1 MSSVPGIAG
10 SLRAMFGE
18 WADEADQQARVIQ
31 RRRKF
36 SVASIAQT
44 FVFGFL
50 ANPRASDEDLARTAA
65 AIGTSVS
72 TQAVEQRYSQRLVNF
87 LNALFARAVTAA
99 VASHK
104 SVPGIL
110 DRFADVQLLDSTVIA
125 LPQELAE
132 TFPGCGGSHGGNAAL
147 KLQVQM
153 SLNNGAFAAVRIEA
167 GKDTDQATPLQQVTP
182 GPGVLRIA
190 DLGYFNTE
198 VFARYEQAG
207 AYWLSP
213 LLFPTNVYHAETGEP
228 LSLTSWLKQQ
238 GSVVDEQVLLGSKQ
252 KVACRLIAWRLP
264 EEVANRR
271 RQKLIDKRRRKGKS
285 APTKERLARCDWG
298 ILVTNIPAGKLSV
311 DEARVLYRARWQIEL
326 LFKRWKSQGQVADVS
341 GGAIRGMVRLWSRLI
356 GAVVQ
361 HWLLLATAWG
371 DFRVS
376 LVKAWDTIRQLSLS
390 VAMSL
395 SDPPGLERVLES
407 LCRVLSSSSRRNK
420 RKRPSTFELLMNPDL
435 LEYGTKQAL
444 TNPLT

>member
-1 MSSVPGIAG
+1 MSSN
-10 SLRAMFGE
+10 
-18 WADEADQQARVIQ
+18 RV
-31 RRRKF
+31 F
-36 SVASIAQT
+36 
-44 FVFGFL
+44 F
-50 ANPRASDEDLARTAA
+50 D
-65 AIGTSVS
+65 VS
-72 TQAVEQRYSQRLVNF
+72 TQTVEQRYSQRLVDF
-87 LNALFARAVTAA
+87 LKALFTKAVTAA

-110 DRFADVQLLDSTVIA
+110 DRFADVQLLDSTVIS
-125 LPQELAE
+125 LPLELAE
-132 TFPGCGGSHGGNAAL
+132 TFPDCGGSHGGNAAV

-153 SLNNGAFAAVRIEA
+153 SLKTGEFVAVRIEA

-182 GPGVLRIA
+182 ESGVLRIA

-213 LLFPTNVYHAETGEP
+213 LLFPTNVYDPETGEP
-228 LSLTSWLKQQ
+228 LALTAWLKQQ
-238 GSVVDEQVLLGSKQ
+238 GPLVDARVLLGAQQ

-271 RQKLIDKRRRKGKS
+271 RQKLIERRRRKGKS

-311 DEARVLYRARWQIEL
+311 DEARVLYRSRWQIEL
-326 LFKRWKSQGQVADVS
+326 LFKRWKSQGLVSDVS

-356 GAVVQ
+356 GAVIQ
-361 HWLLLATAWG
+361 HWLLLGTAWG

-376 LVKAWDTIRQLSLS
+376 LVKAWDTIRQLYL
-390 VAMSL
+390 A
-395 SDPPGLERVLES
+395 R
-407 LCRVLSSSSRRNK
+407 
-420 RKRPSTFELLMNPDL
+420 
-435 LEYGTKQAL
+435 
-444 TNPLT
+444 